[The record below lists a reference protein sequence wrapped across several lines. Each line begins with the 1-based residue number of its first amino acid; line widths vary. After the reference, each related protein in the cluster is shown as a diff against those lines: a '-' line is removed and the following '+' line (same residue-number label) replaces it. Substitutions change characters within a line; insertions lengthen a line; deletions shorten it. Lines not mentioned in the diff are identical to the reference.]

1 MLRDGVSTLSQT
13 EGEGP
18 TVYARNWKMR
28 REERDVDTGLE
39 EKLGQVV
46 ITVQA
51 PLSSVSDFSHGEM
64 DGSSWRVQATVIG

>member
-1 MLRDGVSTLSQT
+1 
-13 EGEGP
+13 
-18 TVYARNWKMR
+18 MR

-64 DGSSWRVQATVIG
+64 DGSS